1 MTEPGHKYGGRYE
14 VTGRLGSGGMAEVF
28 MARDEL
34 LGRAVA
40 IKILHPEYARDRV
53 FIERFRREAQAV
65 ASLNEPRIV
74 SVYDWGS
81 DDGTYYLVME
91 YVDGRNLKDILASE
105 GQLTPERACEI
116 AADVCLALHFAHLNG
131 IVHRDVKPANI
142 VITERGQTK
151 VMDFGI
157 ARAAT
162 ETGQTVTQTGTVIG
176 TAAYLSPEQA
186 QGLPVDARSDVYAL
200 GVVLFEMLA
209 GEVPFKA
216 DTAVAVASMHV
227 REPPPVPSSLNPD
240 TPEALDAVVLKALA
254 KNPDNRYESAEAMGG
269 DIERVL
275 RGEGVDA
282 PAVLA
287 DDETMVVRPDDAT
300 AVISEGEL
308 EVSPRR
314 RALAYTL
321 IVLMFLGVLIAVVA
335 LLFNF
340 LVGSGETLEVPD
352 VTGLPLEEAEATLRD
367 EGFEVGNVTER
378 PHETV
383 PPNTVIEQLPTALA
397 KAREGSEVD
406 LVISA
411 GPQAVPVPDV
421 RGETL
426 REAERLLEDAGLEV
440 GEVTRTPSEEVEA
453 DHVIS
458 QTPRPETPAAPGSSV
473 DLVVSSGEATARVP
487 SVVGFSEER
496 ARSIL
501 EGRNLN
507 PVVQERCDV
516 ARADN
521 TVLEQS
527 PPGGDDVPEGSDVVI
542 VVNRAPTVPNVQ
554 GDTEEDATEELNDSG
569 FNVQVVKVDESP
581 GPVNQG
587 RVVDQ
592 EPNPNTRGCR
602 GDTVT
607 IQVEE

>member
-1 MTEPGHKYGGRYE
+1 

-40 IKILHPEYARDRV
+40 IKILHPEFARDRV

-91 YVDGRNLKDILASE
+91 YVDGRNLKDILASD
-105 GQLTPERACEI
+105 GPLTLERACEI
-116 AADVCLALHFAHLNG
+116 ASDACLALHFAHEHG

-186 QGLPVDARSDVYAL
+186 QGLPVDARSDVYSL

-227 REPPPVPSSLNPD
+227 RETPPLPSSLNPD
-240 TPEALDAVVLKALA
+240 VPEALNAVVLKALA
-254 KNPDNRYESAEAMGG
+254 KNPDNRYETAEAMGR
-269 DIERVL
+269 DIDRAL

-282 PAVLA
+282 PAVLPE
-287 DDETMVVRPDDAT
+287 DQTMVVHPDDAT
-300 AVISEGEL
+300 RVISDAEL

-321 IVLMFLGVLIAVVA
+321 IVLMFVGVLVAVVA

-352 VTGLPLEEAEATLRD
+352 VTRLPLEEAEAMLLDT
-367 EGFEVGNVTER
+367 GFVVGNVTPR
-378 PHETV
+378 AHETV
-383 PPNTVIEQLPTALA
+383 PPNHVIEQLPTALA

-406 LVISA
+406 LVVSS
-411 GPQAVPVPDV
+411 GPDAVPVPDV

-426 REAERLLEDAGLEV
+426 REAERILEAAGLEV
-440 GEVTRTPSEEVEA
+440 GEITRTPSEEVEA
-453 DHVIS
+453 DHVIG
-458 QTPRPETPAAPGSSV
+458 QTPSPETAAAPGSSV
-473 DLVVSSGEATARVP
+473 DLVVSSGEATVRVP
-487 SVVGFSEER
+487 NLIGFSEER
-496 ARSIL
+496 ARSEL

-516 ARADN
+516 ARAHN
-521 TVLEQS
+521 TVLDQS

-554 GDTEEDATEELNDSG
+554 GDTEEDATEELGDAG
-569 FNVQVVKVDESP
+569 FNVQVVTVDESP

-592 EPNPNTRGCR
+592 EPDPNTRGCQ